1 VSPPRGAVASECWAS
16 LVDEDDE
23 SDEEGLTPMTPPA
36 TSNSPLASDPAVL
49 VNGLGSLLV
58 SPVASA
64 GPTDDVLLA
73 PSLL

>member
-1 VSPPRGAVASECWAS
+1 
-16 LVDEDDE
+16 
-23 SDEEGLTPMTPPA
+23 MTPPA
-36 TSNSPLASDPAVL
+36 TSNPSLASDPAVL
-49 VNGLGSLLV
+49 VNGLGSLLL